1 MAPLKKIVIVGG
13 GMSGWIAAVALSHQL
28 NPDVCQIE
36 LVESDDKEAIGMGES
51 TLPSLIALIRN
62 LGIDETD
69 FIRHT
74 QASFK
79 LGTDFSGW
87 KQKDATYFHPFGV
100 IGRRFDIHEFYQGWL
115 KAKNNGS
122 PYNLQD
128 FSPCNVMAKHGRF
141 FPPEQAQKTPIGD
154 AEYALH
160 IDAKLAADY
169 LCKHAE
175 RRGVT
180 RTDGKVNE
188 VVCDE
193 RGFVQKLTLYDGR
206 EIQGDFFIDCTGFR
220 ALLIEK
226 TLGVGYHDWSN
237 YLPCDRAI
245 AVPTENLGKI
255 APYTRATA
263 RDAGWTWHIPLQ
275 HRTCNGYVYSSKFCS
290 DEEARNTLMSAIDG
304 EMIAEPSVTP
314 FLTGVRTE
322 MWKNNCLSLGA
333 ASGFIE
339 PLESTA
345 IHLVARGV
353 DFFLRFFPD
362 RQCMPALINEY
373 NRRMTADYEEI
384 RDFIVLH
391 YCATQREDTPFWRWC
406 KNMKLPPSLHER
418 IELFKS
424 HGVLREGVDDLFQSA
439 SWQSVFEG
447 MGVRPQNYCPRIDN
461 LDFNA
466 VQATLAQTVAAI
478 DTVVQK
484 LPTHDE
490 FLREHCPTGNV
501 GF

>member
-1 MAPLKKIVIVGG
+1 MDPLKKIVIVGG
-13 GMSGWIAAVALSHQL
+13 GTSGWIAAVTLSQQL

-36 LVESDDKEAIGMGES
+36 LVESDEIATIGVGES
-51 TLPSLIALIRN
+51 TIPSFITLIRN

-69 FIRHT
+69 FIRQT

-79 LGTDFSGW
+79 LGICFSNW
-87 KQKDATYFHPFGV
+87 KQKDTTYFHPFGV

-122 PYNLQD
+122 PYELQD

-141 FPPEQAQKTPIGD
+141 FPPEQAQKTPIGG
-154 AEYALH
+154 AAYALH

-169 LCKHAE
+169 LRKYAE
-175 RRGVT
+175 KRGVT
-180 RTDGKVNE
+180 RIEGMLNE
-188 VVCDE
+188 VICDE
-193 RGFVQKLTLYDGR
+193 RGFVQKLVLRDGR
-206 EIQGDFFIDCTGFR
+206 EIQGDFFIDCTGFH
-220 ALLIEK
+220 ASLIEK

-245 AVPTENLGKI
+245 VVQTENRGETV
-255 APYTRATA
+255 PYTRAIA
-263 RDAGWTWHIPLQ
+263 CDAGWTWKVPLQ

-290 DEEARNTLMSAIDG
+290 DEEARNALMSAIDG
-304 EMIAEPSVTP
+304 EMITEPRIIP
-314 FLTGVRTE
+314 FLTGVRKE
-322 MWKNNCLSLGA
+322 IWKNNCLSLGF

-339 PLESTA
+339 PLESTEV
-345 IHLVARGV
+345 HLVARGV
-353 DFFLRFFPD
+353 DFFLRLFPD
-362 RQCMPALINEY
+362 RQCMPALIKEY

-384 RDFIVLH
+384 RDFIMLH
-391 YCATQREDTPFWRWC
+391 YCTTQREDTPFWRWC
-406 KNMKLPPSLHER
+406 KNMELPPSLHER

-424 HGVLREGVDDLFQSA
+424 HGVLRECVNELFHSA
-439 SWQSVFEG
+439 SWQSIFEG
-447 MGVRPQNYCPRIDN
+447 MGVRPENYCPRVDN
-461 LDFNA
+461 LNFSA
-466 VQATLAQTVAAI
+466 IEAALAQAVSAI

-490 FLREHCPTGNV
+490 FLREHCPAEKV